1 MVACPARIIR
11 LDESAEVGPLVLATI
26 INETAS
32 PGSEW
37 QTWTVPVLPRADAE
51 RLEAALA
58 EADEYEQQA
67 SRRVEAARELKTAL
81 INGVA
86 AGALTLDVE
95 HSAPGFTGTTK

>member
-1 MVACPARIIR
+1 M
-11 LDESAEVGPLVLATI
+11 VLAAL
-26 INETAS
+26 INETAY

-37 QTWTVPVLPRADAE
+37 QTWTVPVLPRAEAE

-58 EADEYEQQA
+58 EIHEYEQQA
-67 SRRVEAARELKTAL
+67 SRRVAGARELTTAL

-95 HSAPGFTGTTK
+95 QNAPRFTRARR